1 VVLEAAMLSNMP
13 QPEITVLLKPD
24 ANEEFTF
31 NTFKAL
37 AVLTD
42 KVNIYNYDVIYRG
55 LLQKGVEES
64 VAKDFTFSACC
75 TFDLNYHS
83 IRMEHYAPVPQIFA
97 EAMNETEYKS
107 LNELTDAFYSKLKEN
122 LQGYADKAQKGIEIN
137 YGKKTF
143 VLDDILLS
151 DSAKECRH
159 AFDGTAE
166 YNVLNLFCPGIA
178 TIGDSLMVIDKLVF
192 NEKRFSYGEFLNIVN
207 NNFENHDDLLTEIK
221 NLTMFGNNNENDR
234 YTVLAANIFTDAAE
248 NLTLKDNFIAVSG
261 IYSLERDN
269 VWREL
274 LSATPNG
281 RKSGDPFSENQSPTY
296 GADKNGITALLKSI
310 SKLPFEKAFSGG
322 LNLTF
327 AQKVPPEILKGLIVT
342 YFNMGGLHAGISVI
356 DRKTLEEAMVYPEKY
371 KSLTV
376 RLYGFSEYFVSLPKW
391 QQLAVL
397 NRTQY

>member
-1 VVLEAAMLSNMP
+1 
-13 QPEITVLLKPD
+13 
-24 ANEEFTF
+24 
-31 NTFKAL
+31 
-37 AVLTD
+37 
-42 KVNIYNYDVIYRG
+42 
-55 LLQKGVEES
+55 
-64 VAKDFTFSACC
+64 
-75 TFDLNYHS
+75 
-83 IRMEHYAPVPQIFA
+83 
-97 EAMNETEYKS
+97 
-107 LNELTDAFYSKLKEN
+107 
-122 LQGYADKAQKGIEIN
+122 
-137 YGKKTF
+137 
-143 VLDDILLS
+143 
-151 DSAKECRH
+151 
-159 AFDGTAE
+159 
-166 YNVLNLFCPGIA
+166 
-178 TIGDSLMVIDKLVF
+178 
-192 NEKRFSYGEFLNIVN
+192 
-207 NNFENHDDLLTEIK
+207 
-221 NLTMFGNNNENDR
+221 MFGNNNENDR

-261 IYSLERDN
+261 FYSLERDN